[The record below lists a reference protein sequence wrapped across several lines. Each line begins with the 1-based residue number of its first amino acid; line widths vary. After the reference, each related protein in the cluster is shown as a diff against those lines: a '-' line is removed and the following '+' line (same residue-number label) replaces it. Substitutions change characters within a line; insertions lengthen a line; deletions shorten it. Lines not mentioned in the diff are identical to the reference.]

1 MREPPCAALGRERRQ
16 LESEESNAHADIVEL
31 KTIVAHLERL
41 RLELTREQAFELRT
55 CEKIRSSERTLA
67 RQTQKVLN
75 HLQITYPIKNLYG
88 DSTCTVLSLE
98 LPIDLSTLDDEHVSS
113 ALGYICHIVP
123 LRYEL
128 VYNGSRSL
136 VRDGVASRDGGFT
149 FPLFRRETERRRFD
163 RAVGLLGADIDQLH
177 YARGLS
183 LNRHLS
189 LLGKLRVLLDHEHGG
204 RLDYLIPTAEIR

>member
-1 MREPPCAALGRERRQ
+1 MREPPCAALARERRQ

-98 LPIDLSTLDDEHVSS
+98 LPIDLSTLDDEHVCLPKSWYHHYHTGIIRFGIHMPYS
-113 ALGYICHIVP
+113 AIAVRARLQRFTVA
-123 LRYEL
+123 
-128 VYNGSRSL
+128 GS
-136 VRDGVASRDGGFT
+136 
-149 FPLFRRETERRRFD
+149 
-163 RAVGLLGADIDQLH
+163 
-177 YARGLS
+177 
-183 LNRHLS
+183 
-189 LLGKLRVLLDHEHGG
+189 
-204 RLDYLIPTAEIR
+204 

>member
-1 MREPPCAALGRERRQ
+1 MREPPCAALARERRQ

-113 ALGYICHIVP
+113 ALGYICHIAIM
-123 LRYEL
+123 LSKY
-128 VYNGSRSL
+128 
-136 VRDGVASRDGGFT
+136 
-149 FPLFRRETERRRFD
+149 
-163 RAVGLLGADIDQLH
+163 LH
-177 YARGLS
+177 VKILS
-183 LNRHLS
+183 W
-189 LLGKLRVLLDHEHGG
+189 
-204 RLDYLIPTAEIR
+204 

>member
-1 MREPPCAALGRERRQ
+1 MFPQFFHSGVQDL
-16 LESEESNAHADIVEL
+16 S
-31 KTIVAHLERL
+31 
-41 RLELTREQAFELRT
+41 
-55 CEKIRSSERTLA
+55 EKIRSSERTLA

-113 ALGYICHIVP
+113 ALGYICHIAIMLSKYLHVP

-136 VRDGVASRDGGFT
+136 VIEPE
-149 FPLFRRETERRRFD
+149 FP
-163 RAVGLLGADIDQLH
+163 RAWS
-177 YARGLS
+177 YT
-183 LNRHLS
+183 
-189 LLGKLRVLLDHEHGG
+189 
-204 RLDYLIPTAEIR
+204 YP

>member
-1 MREPPCAALGRERRQ
+1 M
-16 LESEESNAHADIVEL
+16 
-31 KTIVAHLERL
+31 
-41 RLELTREQAFELRT
+41 
-55 CEKIRSSERTLA
+55 A

-113 ALGYICHIVP
+113 ALGYICHIAIMLSKYLHVP

-163 RAVGLLGADIDQLH
+163 RAVGLLGAGLTNVCPISSYVLTIDIDQLH